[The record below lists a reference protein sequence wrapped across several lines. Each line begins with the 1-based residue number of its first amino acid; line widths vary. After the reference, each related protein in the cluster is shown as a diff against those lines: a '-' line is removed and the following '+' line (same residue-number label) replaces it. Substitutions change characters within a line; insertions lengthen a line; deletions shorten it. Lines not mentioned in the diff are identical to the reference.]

1 MKYRKISSLIIV
13 FAIDLSIIITPV
25 TVGKSSIGGSRL
37 IEKETIY
44 LAEAEIHYYKTIIDG
59 YFAYGQHT
67 HIHSVGGVYHFDA
80 DADEVIIEIVMN
92 YTADMNYT
100 IGFPFVVFA
109 PLIAWGLKV
118 ENYSDCVWDAFK
130 LKHDGYAMHDGNL
143 SIEIQFDMDDIESGD
158 EIYLNSS
165 AFIVHDPFLHTSENY
180 TADVRFTCFLFRLA
194 FNLPHMLRDRVL
206 EKLVL
211 PYYAQFS
218 LRGLSTIRIIFD

>member
-1 MKYRKISSLIIV
+1 MKYRKLSSLIIV
-13 FAIDLSIIITPV
+13 VAISFSVAITPL
-25 TVGKSSIGGSRL
+25 TVGKSSIVGSNL

-59 YFAYGQHT
+59 YIAYGQHT

-80 DADEVIIEIVMN
+80 DADEVVLEIVMN

-100 IGFPFVVFA
+100 IGFPFVVLA

-118 ENYSDCVWDAFK
+118 ENYSDYVWDAFK

-143 SIEIQFDMDDIESGD
+143 SIEIKFDMDDIESGD
-158 EIYLNSS
+158 KIYLNSS

-180 TADVRFTCFLFRLA
+180 TEDVRFTCLLFRLA
-194 FNLPHMLRDRVL
+194 FNLPSFLRVRVL
-206 EKLVL
+206 ENWVL

-218 LRGLSTIRIIFD
+218 QRGLSTIRIIFD